1 MRSREQ
7 LHMPASSEFRSSY
20 MYSNLRCNLQTIW
33 LAMALTLALLK
44 ASSCPAATNSARISW
59 DHVQA
64 LPRRELRKS
73 FDGGRAGSGGI
84 VGTWATSSLRGREG
98 MDAWVG
104 GGLAGIRCS
113 CSCSRIRIK
122 SFPSPYHF
130 STWSLLSFDR
140 LPQAVK
146 RSLPAVPDRA
156 SSWELQA
163 ASA

>member
-1 MRSREQ
+1 
-7 LHMPASSEFRSSY
+7 MPASSEFRSSY

-84 VGTWATSSLRGREG
+84 VGTWATSSLRGR
-98 MDAWVG
+98 DRI
-104 GGLAGIRCS
+104 AGIR

-122 SFPSPYHF
+122 SFLCRMPV
-130 STWSLLSFDR
+130 SLLHVVSRSIVFI
-140 LPQAVK
+140 LK

-156 SSWELQA
+156 HCAQYNCPCSSCLSLWG
-163 ASA
+163 SI

>member
-113 CSCSRIRIK
+113 CCRIRIK

-156 SSWELQA
+156 SSCPI
-163 ASA
+163 

>member
-1 MRSREQ
+1 
-7 LHMPASSEFRSSY
+7 MPASSEFRSSY

-73 FDGGRAGSGGI
+73 FDRGRAGSGGI

-113 CSCSRIRIK
+113 CSRIRIK
-122 SFPSPYHF
+122 SFLCCMPV
-130 STWSLLSFDR
+130 SLLHVVSRSIVFI
-140 LPQAVK
+140 LK

-156 SSWELQA
+156 HCAQYNCPCSSCLSLWG
-163 ASA
+163 SI